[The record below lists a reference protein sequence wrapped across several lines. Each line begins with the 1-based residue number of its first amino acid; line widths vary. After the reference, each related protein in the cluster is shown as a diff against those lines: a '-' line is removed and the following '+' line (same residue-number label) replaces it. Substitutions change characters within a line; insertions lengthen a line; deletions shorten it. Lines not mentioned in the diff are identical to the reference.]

1 MANRPDFLD
10 EIVDERSER
19 NPEFPDLVE
28 AAVRRRQL
36 LRELAARR
44 EKLGLSQTVVAARMG
59 TSQSAVARLEAGEI
73 DAKLSTV
80 ERFAA
85 ALGQK
90 VEWRD
95 GAPQNQSANGC
106 LSVICT
112 LVSTSRSKTPSSSSV
127 DRASVAAERHAIP
140 GRWSSKPAWPTGWHV
155 ACRTGRPF
163 R

>member
-1 MANRPDFLD
+1 MANRPDFID

-19 NPEFPDLVE
+19 NPEFPNLVE
-28 AAVRRRQL
+28 AALRRRQL

-44 EKLGLSQTVVAARMG
+44 EKLGLSQTLVAARMG

-90 VEWRD
+90 VEWRV
-95 GAPQNQSANGC
+95 AKTRKSA
-106 LSVICT
+106 V
-112 LVSTSRSKTPSSSSV
+112 RSS
-127 DRASVAAERHAIP
+127 
-140 GRWSSKPAWPTGWHV
+140 
-155 ACRTGRPF
+155 
-163 R
+163 

>member
-1 MANRPDFLD
+1 MVKHMANRRDFLD
-10 EIVDERSER
+10 EIIDERGER
-19 NPEFPDLVE
+19 NSEFPDLVE

-44 EKLGLSQTVVAARMG
+44 EKLGLSQTLVAARMG

-90 VEWRD
+90 VEWRVTK
-95 GAPQNQSANGC
+95 A
-106 LSVICT
+106 
-112 LVSTSRSKTPSSSSV
+112 R
-127 DRASVAAERHAIP
+127 
-140 GRWSSKPAWPTGWHV
+140 
-155 ACRTGRPF
+155 
-163 R
+163 

>member
-1 MANRPDFLD
+1 MADRRDFLE

-28 AAVRRRQL
+28 AALRRRQL

-90 VEWRD
+90 VEWRVVK
-95 GAPQNQSANGC
+95 A
-106 LSVICT
+106 
-112 LVSTSRSKTPSSSSV
+112 R
-127 DRASVAAERHAIP
+127 
-140 GRWSSKPAWPTGWHV
+140 
-155 ACRTGRPF
+155 
-163 R
+163 